1 MVDTYAKCGLFEEA
15 EAVVDM
21 LPDPSIIFQTALMA
35 GQLEQWHP
43 EKELQCFE
51 QLKFHGNFS

>member
-21 LPDPSIIFQTALMA
+21 LPDPSIISQTALIA
-35 GQLEQWHP
+35 GHMEQGHP
-43 EKELQCFE
+43 QKELQCFE
-51 QLKFHGNFS
+51 QLKFHGKFS

>member
-43 EKELQCFE
+43 VDMLPDPSIIF
-51 QLKFHGNFS
+51 